1 MKWLCQQKG
10 RKKKC
15 IHTGLTSMAFPPH
28 SQWSTL
34 VSLPYKNTIKK
45 QIKAATVI
53 EELGLQRILYS
64 RWGGTERD
72 RQKETGREQRGWTSS
87 LSWVSLDPCVSLDLF
102 VLLCWGKV
110 QLHGL
115 VDFPVLLAHQLQR
128 ERAVQDLWGKMNTVI
143 LKKSM
148 YDNLIVWI
156 WLSDYTV
163 QAWIKWHQTYCELVV
178 CCRDVDGVLFF
189 AGCLYVDGASLFVL
203 AQFLQSQ
210 SDSQIF
216 GEVVHCGVPRSL
228 NVPDNKFHI

>member
-1 MKWLCQQKG
+1 MYPHWFDFNGLPTPFPMINPSLVALQKYN
-10 RKKKC
+10 KKPNQ
-15 IHTGLTSMAFPPH
+15 SSH
-28 SQWSTL
+28 SYWGAGASE
-34 VSLPYKNTIKK
+34 NTI
-45 QIKAATVI
+45 
-53 EELGLQRILYS
+53 LQMR
-64 RWGGTERD
+64 RNRERKTERN
-72 RQKETGREQRGWTSS
+72 RERAERMNIS